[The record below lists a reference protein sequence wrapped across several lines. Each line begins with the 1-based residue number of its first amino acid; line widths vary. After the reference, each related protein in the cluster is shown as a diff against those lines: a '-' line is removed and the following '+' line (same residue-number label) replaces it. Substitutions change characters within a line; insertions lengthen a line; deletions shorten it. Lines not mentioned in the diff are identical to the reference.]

1 MNKLLL
7 VATGAIML
15 LFAATLY
22 VLYDQDSTQARVIS
36 VRPVMRQIP
45 FDDRDDPANNA
56 SPHRPHKHSEL
67 LGYNVLY
74 RLNGQEHLVRL
85 STPPG
90 ATLRVA
96 HGKVVEQ

>member
-36 VRPVMRQIP
+36 VRPVVRQIQ
-45 FDDRDDPANNA
+45 FDDRNGQTPTQN
-56 SPHRPHKHSEL
+56 SPEL
-67 LGYNVLY
+67 LGYNVIYSLH
-74 RLNGQEHLVRL
+74 GQEHLVRL
-85 STPPG
+85 IHRPG
-90 ATLRVA
+90 TTLQLRN
-96 HGKVVEQ
+96 GKVQP